1 VKTEN
6 GDEDDDTEDE
16 DEDDDTNYHDEK
28 ICPKLVLHIII
39 IL

>member
-1 VKTEN
+1 VKTEY

-16 DEDDDTNYHDEK
+16 DDDTDYHDEK

>member
-6 GDEDDDTEDE
+6 GVEDDDTEDE
-16 DEDDDTNYHDEK
+16 EYDTDYHDEK

>member
-16 DEDDDTNYHDEK
+16 DTDYHGEK